1 MIKVNATIVQ
11 KSQIIT
17 ENSVS
22 FKADKSFNN
31 DEKKIQK
38 RIINEY
44 IKHQEMELKIQMLN
58 KI

>member
-31 DEKKIQK
+31 DDEKNPKA
-38 RIINEY
+38 N
-44 IKHQEMELKIQMLN
+44 N
-58 KI
+58 